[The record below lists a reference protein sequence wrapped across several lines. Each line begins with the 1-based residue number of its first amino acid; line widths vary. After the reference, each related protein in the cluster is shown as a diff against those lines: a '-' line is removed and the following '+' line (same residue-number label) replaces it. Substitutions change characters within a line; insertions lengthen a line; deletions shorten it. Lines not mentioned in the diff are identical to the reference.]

1 MLAMLTSLWTP
12 EQIILTVAVVVCC
25 VLLVA
30 FGWRSRQQTSEPQT
44 PDGHRRT
51 PLAGKLVLTIVLI
64 AVAAFLAW
72 RSGDPIGI
80 RTDSWSEANAIIS
93 GQYYARAGLLANWG
107 AAQHQ
112 VVTDTHPS
120 DLFFLYTRYPVG
132 SNLINGIW
140 QIAGVHTVA
149 MYRILPSLCSLAAVL
164 LWFTLYR
171 RLAGPTVA
179 VVAAV
184 TMALSYGFLAY
195 ADNIYFHGYAMLA
208 SVAAMCCYVRA
219 MQADRHR
226 LRWFLLTAL
235 LMFVTAW
242 FTWEYHLWM
251 VLFIALYALLFKCPV
266 RRPYL
271 LLLGLPL
278 IVALAMQAA
287 QRRLAFADVRVE
299 ATSDDGQQ
307 KEGILDDIY
316 RRTLGFAEA
325 TDTPRGV
332 TLATYPKYLL
342 LRYYKFYGLPAV
354 GAVALLLMLLMT
366 GGRAPWRVRGWTDA
380 ERLVVILLVAGSGW
394 WLIMLQHTSVHPHVT
409 RQGLAGYSLL
419 MALAW
424 VHCWR
429 ALRSGAWPA
438 TGRVVAGVL
447 ALVLCYPELEGLY
460 SDVQLHRIEQ
470 YDAGRERNDAGVIES
485 RQLSELESL
494 VPPGAVI
501 LTNHNRRPLMRLWTG
516 RPVYS
521 GHLSVIPRD
530 DKEHG
535 RMMIELR
542 FNHLREL
549 YNDHLPPLYYVY
561 LVRTSTVEAAAGD
574 PLLCFLVVGSFA
586 GDGET
591 RERAIPILVEAW
603 ATGHSARSFCP
614 IVGRVGNMLVF
625 DLTPA
630 IPYFRQAWSGKDFPT
645 PREFGPPR

>member
-12 EQIILTVAVVVCC
+12 EQTILTVAVVVCC
-25 VLLVA
+25 MLLVV
-30 FGWRSRQQTSEPQT
+30 FGWRRRGEVPER
-44 PDGHRRT
+44 PDGVRRT
-51 PLAGKLVLTIVLI
+51 PLLGKLVLTVALL
-64 AVAAFLAW
+64 AVAGFLAW
-72 RSGDPIGI
+72 RSADPIGV

-120 DLFFLYTRYPVG
+120 DPFFLYTRYPVG
-132 SNLINGIW
+132 SNLINGVW

-149 MYRILPSLCSLAAVL
+149 LYRTLPSLCSLAAVL
-164 LWFTLYR
+164 LWFGLYR

-208 SVAAMCCYVRA
+208 SVAAMRCYVRA
-219 MQADRHR
+219 MQAERRR

-242 FTWEYHLWM
+242 FTWEYNLWM

-271 LLLGLPL
+271 VLLALPL
-278 IVALAMQAA
+278 IVALAMQTV

-299 ATSDDGQQ
+299 AATDDGRQ

-316 RRTLGFAEA
+316 RRTLGFEEA

-332 TLATYPKYLL
+332 TLADYPKYLL
-342 LRYYKFYGLPAV
+342 LRYYKFYGLPAA
-354 GAVALLLMLLMT
+354 GAVAFLLMLLMS
-366 GGRAPWRVRGWTDA
+366 GGRAPWRIRGWSDG
-380 ERLVVILLVAGSGW
+380 ERLLVVLLVAGAGW
-394 WLIMLQHTSVHPHVT
+394 WLIMLQHTAVHPHVM
-409 RQGLAGYSLL
+409 RHSLAGYALL

-429 ALRSGAWPA
+429 ALRCGTWPLA
-438 TGRVVAGVL
+438 GRVVAGAL
-447 ALVLCYPELEGLY
+447 ALVLCYPQLEGLY
-460 SDVQLHRIEQ
+460 TDIQIHTHEQ
-470 YDAGRERNDAGVIES
+470 YAAGCERHGTGVKES
-485 RQLSELESL
+485 RQMLELKSL

-521 GHLSVIPRD
+521 GHSTVIPRN

-535 RMMIELR
+535 RLMIEMR

-549 YNDHLPPLYYVY
+549 YDDHLPPLYYVH
-561 LVRTSTVEAAAGD
+561 LVRTSTVEAAAAGD
-574 PLLCFLVVGSFA
+574 PLLRFLVVKSFA
-586 GDGET
+586 GDKAT
-591 RERAIPILVEAW
+591 WERAMPILAEGW
-603 ATGHSARSFCP
+603 MNKHTDRSFCP

-625 DLTPA
+625 DLEPA
-630 IPYFRQAWSGKDFPT
+630 IPYFRKAWSGMGFPT